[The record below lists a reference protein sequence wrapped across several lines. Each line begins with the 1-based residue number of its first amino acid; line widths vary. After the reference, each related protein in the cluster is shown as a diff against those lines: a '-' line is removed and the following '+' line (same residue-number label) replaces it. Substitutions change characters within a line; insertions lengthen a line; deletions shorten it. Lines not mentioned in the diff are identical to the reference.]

1 MFALCEDPLSG
12 RKEWLETK
20 AAYGTMLP
28 LLTRG
33 DWSLMEK
40 FVVAAV
46 QQRMRLAADL
56 AEFEQDVRRYV
67 RIARLK
73 GAHLIVFPELA
84 GLMAAPPLLTS
95 ARAGLLKQADRGRQR
110 QAGFWTRATSKLAAG
125 TAGLLGTSFDREMA
139 RLLTN
144 DAQTLWDAY
153 ENLFARLA
161 FESGLTI
168 IAGSLYGFDRQDG
181 QLRNVASVFGP
192 QGNLLG
198 QQARVV
204 TTAEQGGSIV
214 PASGWAAISTPL
226 GRLGLLVGPDMLY
239 PEPARILA
247 YQGVEMLIGVAA
259 CTHPALY
266 HRMRLAM
273 NARAQENQLYSLVSF
288 LIGHN
293 PFAPGN
299 DQPFVG
305 RSTIFAPVELTP
317 RYSGIMVEA
326 GTSQTETI
334 IAAEWD
340 MDALRRT
347 WETSTVPMRHMEA
360 VRVAAP
366 VLTAVYQRT
375 GGELPGYVSAPAE
388 LTADPTRPAIPAAP
402 TPTADPA
409 PSDLANELTVA
420 YVHED
425 AVDDEEN

>member
-1 MFALCEDPLSG
+1 
-12 RKEWLETK
+12 
-20 AAYGTMLP
+20 
-28 LLTRG
+28 
-33 DWSLMEK
+33 MEK

-84 GLMAAPPLLTS
+84 GLMAAPPLLSS
-95 ARAGLLKQADRGRQR
+95 ARANLLKQADRGRQR

-125 TAGLLGTSFDREMA
+125 TAGLLGTNFDREMA
-139 RLLTN
+139 RLLAT
-144 DAQTLWDAY
+144 DGQALWDAY
-153 ENLFARLA
+153 EGLFARLA
-161 FESGLTI
+161 FESGMTI
-168 IAGSLYGFDRQDG
+168 VAGSLYGVDRQDG

-192 QGNLLG
+192 QGDLLG

-204 TTAEQGGSIV
+204 TSAEQGGSIV
-214 PASGWAAISTPL
+214 PASGWLAISTPL

-239 PEPARILA
+239 PEPARILT
-247 YQGVEMLIGVAA
+247 YQGVEMLVGVGA
-259 CTHPALY
+259 CTQPALY

-273 NARAQENQLYSLVSF
+273 NARAQENQLYGLVSF

-293 PFAPGN
+293 PFTSGD

-305 RSTIFAPVELTP
+305 RSAIFAPVELTP

-326 GTSQTETI
+326 GASQTETI

-340 MDALRRT
+340 MEALRRT
-347 WETSTVPMRHMEA
+347 WETSAVPMRHMEA

-366 VLTAVYQRT
+366 VLSAVYQRT
-375 GGELPGYVSAPAE
+375 GGELPAPAPASAE
-388 LTADPTRPAIPAAP
+388 LPSAAPRPALPAPATIVPPASATDPAIADP
-402 TPTADPA
+402 
-409 PSDLANELTVA
+409 SDELTVA
-420 YVHED
+420 RVHE
-425 AVDDEEN
+425 ADDREGEGEGN